1 MKIQNMFDILKNILL
16 DDIYPLNPLSTNA
29 KQRNIK
35 LIDLCFPSIYS
46 ASQHLHASTYIL
58 CILDSYLDGEML
70 NAEHTHVFGN
80 NHLCSVAFHRHVKHI

>member
-1 MKIQNMFDILKNILL
+1 MRIQNMFDILKNILL

-46 ASQHLHASTYIL
+46 ASQCIYMHQPYIL
-58 CILDSYLDGEML
+58 Y
-70 NAEHTHVFGN
+70 VFGI
-80 NHLCSVAFHRHVKHI
+80 VI